1 VIPVIARTTA
11 RTPTAATRRDGP
23 DRQWS
28 GDPTEREDGETDE
41 GCAHRQRGHQQ
52 FVDKA
57 LRDSYQRTPLPAGR
71 CCTESPTGHL
81 ARKRGMQAD
90 AAALAANTDASKI
103 RGAHGPA
110 ASQRSFR
117 RKSGG

>member
-1 VIPVIARTTA
+1 MTA
-11 RTPTAATRRDGP
+11 EPSPQEGSEPADIEESGP
-23 DRQWS
+23 APD
-28 GDPTEREDGETDE
+28 DE
-41 GCAHRQRGHQQ
+41 GQDDLKRKFREA
-52 FVDKA
+52 
-57 LRDSYQRTPLPAGR
+57 
-71 CCTESPTGHL
+71 L

>member
-1 VIPVIARTTA
+1 MTA
-11 RTPTAATRRDGP
+11 
-23 DRQWS
+23 
-28 GDPTEREDGETDE
+28 
-41 GCAHRQRGHQQ
+41 
-52 FVDKA
+52 
-57 LRDSYQRTPLPAGR
+57 
-71 CCTESPTGHL
+71 ESPAQDGSESADVEGPAPVSDDDGQDELKRKFREAL

-90 AAALAANTDASKI
+90 AAALAANPDASKV

>member
-1 VIPVIARTTA
+1 MTAEPSPQEGSETADIEEPVPA
-11 RTPTAATRRDGP
+11 P
-23 DRQWS
+23 D
-28 GDPTEREDGETDE
+28 DE
-41 GCAHRQRGHQQ
+41 GQDDLKRKFREA
-52 FVDKA
+52 
-57 LRDSYQRTPLPAGR
+57 
-71 CCTESPTGHL
+71 L

-90 AAALAANTDASKI
+90 AAALAGNTDASKI

>member
-1 VIPVIARTTA
+1 MTA
-11 RTPTAATRRDGP
+11 EPSPQEGPELADIDEPAPAPDDGQDDLKRKFRD
-23 DRQWS
+23 
-28 GDPTEREDGETDE
+28 
-41 GCAHRQRGHQQ
+41 A
-52 FVDKA
+52 
-57 LRDSYQRTPLPAGR
+57 
-71 CCTESPTGHL
+71 L

-90 AAALAANTDASKI
+90 AAALAANTGASKI

>member
-1 VIPVIARTTA
+1 MAAESASHEGSNPVDAEGSA
-11 RTPTAATRRDGP
+11 LSP
-23 DRQWS
+23 D
-28 GDPTEREDGETDE
+28 EDGQYDLKRKFRE
-41 GCAHRQRGHQQ
+41 A
-52 FVDKA
+52 
-57 LRDSYQRTPLPAGR
+57 
-71 CCTESPTGHL
+71 L

-90 AAALAANTDASKI
+90 AAALAGNTDASKV